1 MSIFMDINDELSL
14 RELLDDNILDTAK
27 DIAESN
33 KDLGEWQYAI
43 FRAEGLKEG
52 DKCILGYRK
61 ESSPYVVAY
70 NDLVMVFFHNV
81 PTDAELS
88 IGPIIVK
95 RDNLNDWH
103 SPEKSVVVDRAWFWD
118 VRDWFVETSYDFYD
132 PMREKALI
140 TLREKERSEGRGVS
154 DKMKADAV
162 KIAKIAG
169 GPKSTMF
176 KLHKMERIYGAWLRL
191 KEAEEAGNSY
201 DPLKDDELFLRQ
213 KDFDLYFQDLAR
225 MSKNNEYHDKVPK
238 FPFYAEARKAIADER
253 DWMVSDI
260 DDCSDKEY
268 EHAMKDFIR
277 QLNPKELDRLVN
289 GVQEPVINPYKG
301 IGRNDPCPCGS
312 GLKFKKCCGKN

>member
-1 MSIFMDINDELSL
+1 M
-14 RELLDDNILDTAK
+14 
-27 DIAESN
+27 
-33 KDLGEWQYAI
+33 
-43 FRAEGLKEG
+43 
-52 DKCILGYRK
+52 
-61 ESSPYVVAY
+61 
-70 NDLVMVFFHNV
+70 
-81 PTDAELS
+81 
-88 IGPIIVK
+88 
-95 RDNLNDWH
+95 
-103 SPEKSVVVDRAWFWD
+103 DRAWFWD

-132 PMREKALI
+132 PIREKALI

-201 DPLKDDELFLRQ
+201 DPLKDNELFLRQ

-225 MSKNNEYHDKVPK
+225 MSKNYEYHDKVPK

-289 GVQEPVINPYKG
+289 GVQEPVVNPYKG

-312 GLKFKKCCGKN
+312 GLKFKKCCGKNL